1 MSRTA
6 HGDVGALAIRCQRE
20 ASSPELPPLV
30 PRAAIPPESVPEAML
45 AAVAG
50 VSTVTARALLERF
63 GSVTAIATASHHV
76 LLEVPVIGPARARA
90 LALALRGA
98 E

>member
-6 HGDVGALAIRCQRE
+6 HGDVGALAIHCQRE

-50 VSTVTARALLERF
+50 VSTVTARALLERL
-63 GSVTAIATASHHV
+63 GSVTAVASHDV
-76 LLEVPVIGPARARA
+76 LLEVPGIGPERARA